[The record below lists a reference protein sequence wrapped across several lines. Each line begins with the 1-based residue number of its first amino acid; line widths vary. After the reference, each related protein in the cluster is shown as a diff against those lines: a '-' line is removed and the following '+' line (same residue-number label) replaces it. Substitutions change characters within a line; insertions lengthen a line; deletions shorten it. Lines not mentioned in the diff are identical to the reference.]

1 MAEGQKHQDGAD
13 PVFSGTDFFREHHS
27 ASLAMSR
34 TEANRVILVKLLIVT
49 VGMFGFGYALVP
61 LYKKICEVTGIY
73 EVEKANAPLANTQV
87 DIGRLVTLEFDAN
100 VRSDLPWRF
109 RPMQVSLKVHP
120 GQLVQVMYE
129 VRNDSDRPITGQA
142 IPSYG
147 PQIAGQYFR
156 KLDCFCFAKQ
166 IFTPGEVR
174 QMPVV
179 FVIEPGLPK
188 DVTTVTL
195 SYTFFNVEGGMPT
208 AATPRNGKSG

>member
-1 MAEGQKHQDGAD
+1 MRGA
-13 PVFSGTDFFREHHS
+13 VFFCGDYF

-34 TEANRVILVKLLIVT
+34 MDANRVILVKLLVVT
-49 VGMFGFGYALVP
+49 MGMFGFGYTLVP
-61 LYKKICEVTGIY
+61 MYKKICEVTGIN
-73 EVEKANAPLANTQV
+73 EVEKPNAPLANTQI
-87 DIGRLVTLEFDAN
+87 DTGRVVTVEFDAN
-100 VRSDLPWRF
+100 VRSDLPWKF

-129 VRNDSDRPITGQA
+129 VRNVSDRPITGQA

-166 IFTPGEVR
+166 NFAPGEVR

-195 SYTFFNVEGGMPT
+195 SYTFFNVEGAAPT
-208 AATPRNGKSG
+208 AATPGHGKAG

>member
-1 MAEGQKHQDGAD
+1 MNQA
-13 PVFSGTDFFREHHS
+13 T
-27 ASLAMSR
+27 
-34 TEANRVILVKLLIVT
+34 ANRVILVKLLVVT
-49 VGMFGFGYALVP
+49 IGMFGFGYALVP
-61 LYKKICEVTGIY
+61 LYKKICEVTGIN

-87 DIGRLVTLEFDAN
+87 DTGRLVMVEFDAN
-100 VRSDLPWRF
+100 VRSDLPWQF
-109 RPMQVSLKVHP
+109 RPLQVSLNVHP

-129 VRNDSDRPITGQA
+129 VRNASDRPITGQA

-156 KLDCFCFAKQ
+156 KLECFCFAKQ
-166 IFTPGEVR
+166 NFAPGEVR

-195 SYTFFNVEGGMPT
+195 SYTFFNVEGAAPT
-208 AATPRNGKSG
+208 AVTPSNGKAG